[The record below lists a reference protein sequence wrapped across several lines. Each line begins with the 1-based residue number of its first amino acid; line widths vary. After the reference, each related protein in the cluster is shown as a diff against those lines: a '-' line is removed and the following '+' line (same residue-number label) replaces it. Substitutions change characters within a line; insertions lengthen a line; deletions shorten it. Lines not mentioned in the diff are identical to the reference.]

1 MDAESGPKISAS
13 KGSMTDFSENCAGA
27 SCSLQSASA
36 TQDKVADEAQATEPE
51 DAFADEAGNT
61 KLHVCDCVELA
72 LEPPEQK
79 EGAPQQ
85 GGDAELGSAD
95 TFHEDAA
102 CATAADQPKIEIDK
116 GMVRGIL
123 LLHAPAIAASV
134 AMTFALTRLR
144 LLHQDSVPS
153 VPDQAAQLV
162 INTVENDVTM
172 EHVNEAEPGSEGS
185 SLDQTLDSTKSLPG
199 DCPK

>member
-1 MDAESGPKISAS
+1 MDDMDAESGPKVSAS

-85 GGDAELGSAD
+85 GGDAELGPAD

-123 LLHAPAIAASV
+123 LLRARNCCKRCDDLCAHSPSSSSPGFCPFSSRSSCTAC
-134 AMTFALTRLR
+134 
-144 LLHQDSVPS
+144 HQHRR
-153 VPDQAAQLV
+153 
-162 INTVENDVTM
+162 E
-172 EHVNEAEPGSEGS
+172 
-185 SLDQTLDSTKSLPG
+185 
-199 DCPK
+199 